1 MTFAKFA
8 EVQPRVTKMR
18 QIEEANKF
26 ELVLSMKA
34 RVAPRV
40 LAGEVIEGGDVL
52 YWPKTD
58 IDQVWS
64 TDPNL

>member
-1 MTFAKFA
+1 
-8 EVQPRVTKMR
+8 MR